1 MGNDKKRKGPNKI
14 VALITYV
21 IALAALILGLFLP
34 FGNIIGTSGTDA
46 MLAMQLPAAIDSLLN
61 PFIQLNLAGTWGTPE
76 FGYTFNILAG
86 WFGENAAGIDLGAIA
101 ALLYALITVLG
112 IFALIPA
119 IINTVSKKARK
130 NVALKAAS
138 FIEVFALIPLTILVA
153 IQLTFAPVIAL
164 GEIAGTGMQ
173 WSWALLA
180 AFGGTLLVLVI
191 QSLIYKHGSGFVKFV
206 LALISGATIFV
217 AVFDITVFLPSL
229 SDTLGGLGLG
239 LNLFTGMPALNPV
252 LGLVM
257 GQLTWA
263 SDSAL
268 WATAYI
274 GAMALGLL
282 LFINFMLDVMGL
294 GKKTN
299 KLMLVANVIRYAL
312 ELIAA
317 VLVIVIV
324 IFIEGTDIGLYSIVI
339 AALAAVALIINIIRL
354 AVYRPNRAKA
364 ASPTKTAE
372 SGADEETETKKQK
385 KQREKEERKAQ
396 KEAEKAAK
404 EASRNAVTAEEAA
417 TAEPASAVAEPV
429 SVYSEDSEGNVV
441 YKPIIY
447 DGPTDDFIK
456 LLTNEQKLEFSR
468 VFLERSGNALS
479 CIPQYNVGGKNE
491 KFVASV
497 FIYYGK
503 VRDLVSD
510 GLMNEIYKQVNAM

>member
-34 FGNIIGTSGTDA
+34 FGNLIGKTGTEA

-61 PFIQLNLAGTWGTPE
+61 PFVQLNLAGTWGTPQ

-86 WFGENAAGIDLGAIA
+86 WFGEGAVGIDLGAIA
-101 ALLYALITVLG
+101 VLLYALITVCG

-119 IINTVSKKARK
+119 IINTVSKKAKK
-130 NVALKAAS
+130 NVALSAAS

-164 GEIAGTGMQ
+164 GEISGMQ

-191 QSLIYKHGSGFVKFV
+191 QSVIYRKHGSGVVKFI
-206 LALISGATIFV
+206 LALLSGLSLFV
-217 AVFDITVFLPSL
+217 AVFDITVFIPAL
-229 SDTLGGLGLG
+229 SDTLGSFGLG
-239 LNLFTGMPALNPV
+239 LNLFTDMPALTPV
-252 LGLVM
+252 LGLIM

-299 KLMLVANVIRYAL
+299 RLMLAANVIRYAL
-312 ELIAA
+312 EVIAA
-317 VLVIVIV
+317 ILVIVIV
-324 IFIEGTDIGLYSIVI
+324 IFIEGVDIGLYSIVI

-354 AVYRPNRAKA
+354 VVYKPHRAKA
-364 ASPTKTAE
+364 SAKVAE
-372 SGADEETETKKQK
+372 GGAAEETETKKQK

-404 EASRNAVTAEEAA
+404 EASKNAVVAEEAA
-417 TAEPASAVAEPV
+417 TAEPAAASAPAEPV

-447 DGPTDDFIK
+447 DGPSDDFIK

-468 VFLERSGNALS
+468 VFLERSGNPLS
-479 CIPQYNVGGKNE
+479 CIPQYNVGGKND
-491 KFVASV
+491 KFFSSV

>member
-206 LALISGATIFV
+206 LALLSGATIFV

-299 KLMLVANVIRYAL
+299 KLI
-312 ELIAA
+312 
-317 VLVIVIV
+317 
-324 IFIEGTDIGLYSIVI
+324 D
-339 AALAAVALIINIIRL
+339 
-354 AVYRPNRAKA
+354 
-364 ASPTKTAE
+364 
-372 SGADEETETKKQK
+372 
-385 KQREKEERKAQ
+385 RK
-396 KEAEKAAK
+396 
-404 EASRNAVTAEEAA
+404 
-417 TAEPASAVAEPV
+417 
-429 SVYSEDSEGNVV
+429 SVV
-441 YKPIIY
+441 
-447 DGPTDDFIK
+447 
-456 LLTNEQKLEFSR
+456 
-468 VFLERSGNALS
+468 
-479 CIPQYNVGGKNE
+479 
-491 KFVASV
+491 
-497 FIYYGK
+497 
-503 VRDLVSD
+503 
-510 GLMNEIYKQVNAM
+510 